1 VLRAGIGHGHWVAIA
16 IFLTMVVVI
25 FAGIL
30 HHVSAMAFGEPT
42 AAAGREAEAWSP
54 LLGMWLLA
62 AIMILL
68 GLTIPA
74 SLDRLL
80 RRATEIIVG

>member
-1 VLRAGIGHGHWVAIA
+1 
-16 IFLTMVVVI
+16 M
-25 FAGIL
+25 
-30 HHVSAMAFGEPT
+30 M
-42 AAAGREAEAWSP
+42 
-54 LLGMWLLA
+54 LLA

-74 SLDRLL
+74 SFDWLL